1 MVQGEIRHLSSDCAQ
16 DLLLSSSG
24 FYTFL
29 ETPLAE
35 ISLSFIFPYNCSC
48 SKLSPLVLQASKT
61 VGCPLECLEWCRL
74 VPVLRITA
82 IEKRNSALF
91 SSFKTL
97 FGVCICV
104 CVCVV
109 TSCPIL
115 CDLMDLSPPIGLLCW
130 WRSPGKN
137 TGMGCQAFFQG
148 ISLTQG
154 LNLNLLSPALAV
166 WFFTTRATWG
176 WKPNSLLLSVYFIT
190 LWCLH
195 RGPLAPGFRL
205 LYSERLFW

>member
-1 MVQGEIRHLSSDCAQ
+1 MLQTLSSG
-16 DLLLSSSG
+16 SSSQQDCG
-24 FYTFL
+24 LPIRVPWMMQTC
-29 ETPLAE
+29 A
-35 ISLSFIFPYNCSC
+35 CSQNN
-48 SKLSPLVLQASKT
+48 SHRKEKLS
-61 VGCPLECLEWCRL
+61 
-74 VPVLRITA
+74 A
-82 IEKRNSALF
+82 IFFIQKL
-91 SSFKTL
+91 TL

-154 LNLNLLSPALAV
+154 LNLNLLSSALAV